1 LTTHRRDGAAP
12 TAGKTGEH
20 PMADPKPNG
29 NQPPP
34 DDALRVVRLRDL
46 IADFEA
52 DVEAKHRAKA
62 EGRKLGPS
70 TGHPKLDSKLGE
82 YLVPGLHLIQGA
94 PGAGKS
100 AFALQMGGHCGFPC
114 LYISTEMPLIE
125 LLRRTTARE
134 TATYLNK
141 LKTGELGA
149 RESVRLAM
157 MAAEKCADLAFVDGM
172 NTTITINQLVKY
184 AAALKAAADAD
195 NVLIVMDSAQAWI
208 RQRMNSSSREEYS
221 ETNFAIGDLLE
232 VASIVKCPVVVI
244 SHKNREGNK
253 GNAAAAHSSK
263 GSGNWEYLI
272 ESGID
277 LGLDEDAVKDENGE
291 KTVWASIWKNRN
303 GEPNVKQA
311 MKFHGGFQKFTES
324 NEAWSSSGRNG
335 GGKRKA
341 AGRGHDDPEY

>member
-1 LTTHRRDGAAP
+1 
-12 TAGKTGEH
+12 
-20 PMADPKPNG
+20 MADPNKPTG
-29 NQPPP
+29 NQPPA
-34 DDALRVVRLRDL
+34 DDAPRIVRLRDL

-52 DVEAKHRAKA
+52 DVEAKHKAKE

-70 TGHPKLDSKLGE
+70 TGHSKLDSKLGE

-125 LLRRTTARE
+125 LLRRTIARE
-134 TATYLNK
+134 TTTYLGK

-149 RESVRLAM
+149 RESVRLATI
-157 MAAEKCADLAFVDGM
+157 ASERCGDLAFVDGM
-172 NTTITINQLVKY
+172 SKAVTIELIMKY
-184 AAALKAAADAD
+184 ATALRVAAGAD

-208 RQRMNSSSREEYS
+208 RQRMGISNRDEYA

-232 VASIVKCPVVVI
+232 VAGVVKCPVVVI
-244 SHKNREGNK
+244 SHKNREGNR
-253 GNAAAAHSSK
+253 GNAAAAHSAK

-311 MKFHGGFQKFTES
+311 LKFHGGFQRFTES
-324 NEAWSSSGRNG
+324 NEAWAPPGRNG
-335 GGKRKA
+335 GGKRKGS
-341 AGRGHDDPEY
+341 GRGHDDMEF